1 MRPVAILA
9 LLALGAPRLTAQRA
23 HQFELGTFGS
33 YARYDRAFGLDNGG
47 GCGARLGYFFGDGLC
62 SEPDVSYATPNPRT
76 GGATPKL
83 VRRTCSLL
91 LYPSTGQ
98 RHIFD

>member
-1 MRPVAILA
+1 MRHVAILA

-47 GCGARLGYFFGDGLC
+47 GGGARLGYFFGDVLGAEL
-62 SEPDVSYATPNPRT
+62 DVSYATLNPRT
-76 GGATPKL
+76 GGATPNL
-83 VRRTCSLL
+83 VAGSGSLL
-91 LYPSTGQ
+91 LNLATGE
-98 RHIFD
+98 HNI